1 MATLAG
7 ILVADKYSNLD
18 SGAAFL
24 LSQKCNVSEVVY
36 INSNEEVEVQE
47 GCPYVVSRIRGAS
60 SADDAFN
67 KAYEVA
73 QQGLDML
80 SITGQADLSIQN
92 ASDEYLVWWR
102 EQSTQILRVATVTRI
117 PVEIKPATYLLT
129 DKDGNNIPPPSP
141 PQPMYHES
149 FRYLRLSQITDDLFD
164 AFRNAYLALEL
175 LLQHIT
181 PKQRNEGEGNWLK
194 RSLNSVNNV
203 VPLSSVYSSTST
215 DVALDIHDNIYK
227 GIRCSIF
234 HAKAQSRLTPQNLR
248 DRKLVSE
255 GLDSLIKIVLLITE
269 HWFYANRPSGFMF
282 HSGFDM
288 WIQPLVLNSNIAVS
302 DNDLPCDNLDTLDQS
317 ILQKSVTMPTRFV
330 PELSKAGLNTIVGVI
345 EADQLQKL
353 SKISEFTVI
362 NDSGLPISL
371 NLKSFLTYES
381 IDRLE
386 AQIGI
391 QHQNVRQAK
400 QFFKR

>member
-7 ILVADKYSNLD
+7 ILVADKYSDLD

-73 QQGLDML
+73 QQGLDIL

-102 EQSTQILRVATVTRI
+102 EQPTQILRVATVTRI
-117 PVEIKPATYLLT
+117 PVEIKPATYSLT
-129 DKDGNNIPPPSP
+129 DKDGNIIPPPLP
-141 PQPMYHES
+141 PQPIYHES
-149 FRYLRLSQITDDLFD
+149 FRYLRLSQVTDDLFD
-164 AFRNAYLALEL
+164 AFRNAYLALES
-175 LLQHIT
+175 LLQSIE
-181 PKQRNEGEGNWLK
+181 PISNREREGDWLK
-194 RSLNSVNNV
+194 RALKKVNSNV
-203 VPLSSVYSSTST
+203 SLSSVYSSTST
-215 DVALDIHDNIYK
+215 DIALDIHDNIYK
-227 GIRCSIF
+227 RIRCSIF
-234 HAKAQSRLTPQNLR
+234 HAKNKPCLTPQNLI
-248 DRKLVSE
+248 DRRVVSE
-255 GLDSLIKIVLLITE
+255 GLDNLIKIVLLIAE
-269 HWFYANRPSGFMF
+269 HYFGAKRPSGFMF

-288 WIQPLVLNSNIAVS
+288 WIKPLVLNSKIAVS
-302 DNDLPCDNLDTLDQS
+302 DNDLPCDNSDTLDQS
-317 ILQKSVTMPTRFV
+317 TLQKSVTMPTRFV
-330 PELSKAGLNTIVGVI
+330 PELSKTGLNTILGVI

-353 SKISEFTVI
+353 SKTSKFTVI
-362 NDSGLPISL
+362 NDSGLRISL

-381 IDRLE
+381 VDRLE
-386 AQIGI
+386 VQIGI